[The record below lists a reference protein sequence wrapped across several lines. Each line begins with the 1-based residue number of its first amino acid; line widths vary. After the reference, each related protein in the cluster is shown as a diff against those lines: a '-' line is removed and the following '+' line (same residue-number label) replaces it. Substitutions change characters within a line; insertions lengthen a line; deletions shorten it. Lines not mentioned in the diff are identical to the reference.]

1 MINSLVS
8 PGTRIPPIRLQ
19 SCLFQYMARAFV
31 PDLEPT
37 HAINQSRIYFPVVGW
52 RFATS
57 ACLSRSPSISAPFPR
72 NEHIHITPSSFTPP
86 FSGSSQ
92 LPCRHLI
99 TQPATSSSQPPWR
112 SFPSVLTDVSLFD
125 TFDICPLL
133 WPKLTC
139 LCCPCNSTTYPWPVH
154 LQPVHGLF
162 LTFTD

>member
-1 MINSLVS
+1 MPIPVY
-8 PGTRIPPIRLQ
+8 GT
-19 SCLFQYMARAFV
+19 CF
-31 PDLEPT
+31 
-37 HAINQSRIYFPVVGW
+37 G
-52 RFATS
+52 
-57 ACLSRSPSISAPFPR
+57 SRSRANPRYQSISNIFPGR
-72 NEHIHITPSSFTPP
+72 GMAFRHKRLSLLLAFHFRPISSERTYSYYPILIHPP

-139 LCCPCNSTTYPWPVH
+139 LCCLATLPLTPGLSTYNPCMASS
-154 LQPVHGLF
+154 
-162 LTFTD
+162 